1 MATPTMTATMT
12 AMKMATATTKPTRKT
27 TKGAAKAALL
37 VFPLEP
43 VAASRPRV
51 TRWGTYHAKPYK
63 NWLTEA
69 GKYLQTVSYVAP
81 EGHLTVAVEII
92 CTRAR
97 TSKLSTPKGDV
108 DNYAKAALDAITHA
122 GIWSDDKWVVHLT
135 VSKRFAEPGESART
149 EVHIQPN

>member
-1 MATPTMTATMT
+1 MLTKTAMAKKTTATR
-12 AMKMATATTKPTRKT
+12 TTKSEAM
-27 TKGAAKAALL
+27 GAAQAALI

-63 NWLTEA
+63 EWLTAA
-69 GKYLQTVSYVAP
+69 GKSLAAVDARFP
-81 EGHLTVAVEII
+81 EGHLAVEVEII

-122 GIWSDDKWVVHLT
+122 GIWPDDKWVVDLLIH
-135 VSKRFAEPGESART
+135 KRFAAEGEPART
-149 EVHIQPN
+149 EVHIQPCD